1 MIKLKVIR
9 DYPSLPLKQGSEVF
23 ALKSDNFASD
33 AVFLTLIKGDIK
45 SNRIARLLR
54 NKTTAEQNM
63 FNGDEC
69 YFFNPLASVIKVS
82 SC

>member
-1 MIKLKVIR
+1 MTTSTQKIFAKSLKLMT
-9 DYPSLPLKQGSEVF
+9 LPQEGGNEVF

-54 NKTTAEQNM
+54 NKNHRRTEYVQR
-63 FNGDEC
+63 
-69 YFFNPLASVIKVS
+69 
-82 SC
+82 